1 MSNMLR
7 MELVGLLL
15 LACTQILT
23 EHRDLRE
30 SRNQYGYHQRFHD
43 QERMTREVRVKEG
56 RLRGTVVQP
65 RTNHNLQLVDVFLG
79 VPYAEPPVG
88 SFRFSPPRSPQP
100 WRGLRQS
107 QEFAPVCPQVLPNL
121 REEVKPGRYEYL
133 ERHLPYLRNQ
143 SEDCLYLNIY
153 APHQAEGQRNLKKHP
168 VMVFIHGESFEWN
181 SGNPYD
187 GTILAAYGNVVF
199 VTINFRLGI
208 LGFLRPGIRD
218 DTASNFGL
226 LDQIAALLWLRE
238 NIAEF
243 GGDFDRVTL
252 IGHGTGAI
260 FANLLLISPVA
271 NKKGLF
277 KRAILMSGSAM
288 SADAIGKAP
297 LQITKQV
304 AHALNCPTTS
314 DSELAICLRN
324 QEVDRLLHVKI
335 HKPKYVPAYAP
346 LIDRAVIPDKPLNLM
361 ENTRLFGRFD
371 LLYGVTESEKFHI
384 LPPVALLHGMLDR
397 QRDEVLRDYAKA
409 THELE
414 PELILSKELEQYGD
428 FFNGFTKEYATKN
441 RDMVLEALSDS
452 GTVAPLI
459 MTANL
464 HSRANPKSYMYV
476 FSHPKAMQ
484 DYSGQQH
491 QHTVHGEELP
501 YVLGVPLDG
510 SKYDLRG
517 RYDMR
522 EMLFS
527 EAIMNWWCSFAYNG
541 NPNVV
546 KQHPYLT
553 NVNKEWGRY
562 EIEWPE
568 YDSINQTYF
577 NLTIPPN
584 IGTHYRTA
592 EMQFWNEDL
601 PNLLRHPNKDISSPT
616 RSRGP
621 RPQILDFADGIG
633 KYANSTANRKY
644 ETYGAGYTTPSNTFS
659 NTDKSFSIAIT
670 TDGSIGQ
677 GSTVETDTLKNSSTM
692 MMVIVFFVVF
702 ILINFTAFLYIYYKK
717 QSVKR
722 KEKSLKRR
730 ASEKKDDSV
739 KRSKTDKH
747 ENHYGQLGY
756 KSDSK
761 PDLNDVIK
769 NDKAYDNNSNFGRR
783 SKLSRQN
790 SSSTI
795 DTHIKVREWIQ
806 QEIVHRC
813 SPRFLRKTRET
824 LQKEHQEKLN
834 KQQQEEKQR
843 IIEEALKEKKEEPI
857 YDESPAL
864 VVRPGKKSKLPKI
877 SVAID
882 ATPATRTESILN
894 QVPIELM
901 RSIDMSNE
909 YESNADQLMTPEVIV
924 IEHHHSRSDPLP
936 MENVLKTMMP
946 NFSTPRIYE
955 SDAES
960 ANSLYAKINPKL
972 KSRLPRPGPGTN
984 VEVSNQ
990 SKYENSSGEEIYI
1003 KTGPILTTFGISDV
1017 NVTSR
1022 DPIIERECIS
1032 PEEALQTI
1040 KRRNYPKVLPDIE
1053 KRRSLPAPNSLFI
1066 SKQHA
1071 NSLKDYKSGNRM
1083 NLSSSQPPLPPP
1095 RIFGPSKSLE
1105 KSAFFAEENENQS
1118 ESEPITTNL
1127 HVGPLLKRQDS
1138 SRNNSDSNI
1147 IDSLEE
1153 SRSVQ
1158 PGGSVDTI
1166 YANPKCPLHGG
1177 QYRFSPTS
1185 HSVDENIG
1193 KSIALLEAG
1202 NPNWY
1207 KPSESP
1213 AVMTSTASEPQIVV
1227 GRNERVD
1234 AAVEPKI
1241 VITPRAVNPCQ
1252 ANQYPSSSTPASEDN
1267 KIERESSTILSDPAR
1282 DGGSTMRLDDSPA
1295 ERREPRII
1303 ITPREPKSCT
1313 PASNLKQPKIIIK
1326 PTASL
1331 PRSRDQRNIPKV
1343 SAIPSPEQQNC
1354 QNIEKDRALE
1364 QREKPSL
1371 REKPR
1376 VTRIPSFSRRRD
1388 EPGIE
1393 KPSYVERAEI
1403 ASRTETVSS
1412 KITNAPSTFDA
1423 RSCIPTPTTTPM
1435 MPRSERTPSTD
1446 SSSASNGNSTNSN
1459 TGTIKR
1465 KPASKK

>member
-1 MSNMLR
+1 
-7 MELVGLLL
+7 
-15 LACTQILT
+15 
-23 EHRDLRE
+23 
-30 SRNQYGYHQRFHD
+30 
-43 QERMTREVRVKEG
+43 
-56 RLRGTVVQP
+56 
-65 RTNHNLQLVDVFLG
+65 
-79 VPYAEPPVG
+79 
-88 SFRFSPPRSPQP
+88 
-100 WRGLRQS
+100 
-107 QEFAPVCPQVLPNL
+107 
-121 REEVKPGRYEYL
+121 
-133 ERHLPYLRNQ
+133 
-143 SEDCLYLNIY
+143 
-153 APHQAEGQRNLKKHP
+153 
-168 VMVFIHGESFEWN
+168 MVFIHGESFEWN

-243 GGDFDRVTL
+243 GGDFNRVTL

-304 AHALNCPTTS
+304 AHALYCPTTS

-324 QEVDRLLHVKI
+324 QDVDRLLHVKI

-346 LIDRAVIPDKPLNLM
+346 LIDRAVIPDKPFNLM
-361 ENTRLFGRFD
+361 ENVQLFGRFD
-371 LLYGVTESEKFHI
+371 LMYGVTESEKFHI
-384 LPPVALLHGMLDR
+384 LPPVALLHGMLDG
-397 QRDEVLRDYAKA
+397 QRDDILREHAKA

-414 PELILSKELEQYGD
+414 PELILSKVLEQYGD
-428 FFNGFTKEYATKN
+428 FSNGFTKEYATKN

-522 EMLFS
+522 ETLFS

-553 NVNKEWGRY
+553 NGFKEWGQY

-568 YDSINQTYF
+568 YDPVNQTYF
-577 NLTIPPN
+577 NLTIPPG

-601 PNLLRHPNKDISSPT
+601 PNLLRHPNKDISGPT

-644 ETYGAGYTTPSNTFS
+644 ETYGARYTTPSSTIS
-659 NTDKSFSIAIT
+659 NTDKPFSIAVT
-670 TDGSIGQ
+670 TDGSVGQ
-677 GSTVETDTLKNSSTM
+677 GSTVETDMLKSSSTM

-717 QSVKR
+717 QSVKG

-843 IIEEALKEKKEEPI
+843 IIEETLKERKDEPI

-894 QVPIELM
+894 QVPIELT
-901 RSIDMSNE
+901 RSIEVSNE
-909 YESNADQLMTPEVIV
+909 YEPIADQLMTPEVIV

-936 MENVLKTMMP
+936 MENVLKTTIP
-946 NFSTPRIYE
+946 NFSTPMIHE
-955 SDAES
+955 SDAGS
-960 ANSLYAKINPKL
+960 SNSLYAKINPKL
-972 KSRLPRPGPGTN
+972 KSRLPRLGPGTSG
-984 VEVSNQ
+984 VEAPLSNQ
-990 SKYENSSGEEIYI
+990 SKYENPPGEEIYV
-1003 KTGPILTTFGISDV
+1003 KTGPILTTFGTSDV
-1017 NVTSR
+1017 NVTCR
-1022 DPIIERECIS
+1022 EPILERECIS

-1053 KRRSLPAPNSLFI
+1053 KRRSLPAPSSLFVP
-1066 SKQHA
+1066 KQHA
-1071 NSLKDYKSGNRM
+1071 NSLKDYKSGNRV

-1105 KSAFFAEENENQS
+1105 KSAFLVEENENQC

-1127 HVGPLLKRQDS
+1127 HVGPLLRRQDS
-1138 SRNNSDSNI
+1138 GRNNSDPNI

-1177 QYRFSPTS
+1177 DQYRFSPTS
-1185 HSVDENIG
+1185 HSVDEDIG
-1193 KSIALLEAG
+1193 KSVPLLEAG

-1207 KPSESP
+1207 KPSEP
-1213 AVMTSTASEPQIVV
+1213 LTLMTSTASEPQIVV
-1227 GRNERVD
+1227 VRNERD
-1234 AAVEPKI
+1234 ATMQPKI
-1241 VITPRAVNPCQ
+1241 VITPRAVNPCR
-1252 ANQYPSSSTPASEDN
+1252 ANQYPSPSTPTLPEDN
-1267 KIERESSTILSDPAR
+1267 KIEHEPGNQIPSDPGR
-1282 DGGSTMRLDDSPA
+1282 DGGSSERLDDSSA

-1303 ITPREPKSCT
+1303 ITAREPKNCA
-1313 PASNLKQPKIIIK
+1313 PAGNLKQPKIIIK

-1331 PRSRDQRNIPKV
+1331 PRGRDQRNIPKV

-1354 QNIEKDRALE
+1354 QNSERDRALE
-1364 QREKPSL
+1364 LREKPSL
-1371 REKPR
+1371 KEKPR
-1376 VTRIPSFSRRRD
+1376 VTRIPSFSRRRE
-1388 EPGIE
+1388 EPSGIE
-1393 KPSYVERAEI
+1393 RPSYVERAEV
-1403 ASRTETVSS
+1403 ASRAETATAPS
-1412 KITNAPSTFDA
+1412 KITNAHPSTSDA
-1423 RSCIPTPTTTPM
+1423 RSCIPTPM
-1435 MPRSERTPSTD
+1435 MPKSEKTSSTD
-1446 SSSASNGNSTNSN
+1446 SSSASNGNSTSSN

>member
-1 MSNMLR
+1 MSKMLR

-23 EHRDLRE
+23 EHRDLHE

-43 QERMTREVRVKEG
+43 LQDRMTREVRVKEG
-56 RLRGTVVQP
+56 RLRGMVVQP

-100 WRGLRQS
+100 WRGVRQS

-143 SEDCLYLNIY
+143 NEDCLYLNIY
-153 APHQAEGQRNLKKHP
+153 APHQAEGQRNLRKYP

-243 GGDFDRVTL
+243 GGDFNRVTL

-271 NKKGLF
+271 NKEGLF

-304 AHALNCPTTS
+304 AHDLNCPTTS

-324 QEVDRLLHVKI
+324 QDVDRLLHVKI

-361 ENTRLFGRFD
+361 ENAQLFGRFD

-384 LPPVALLHGMLDR
+384 LPPVALLHGMLDG
-397 QRDEVLRDYAKA
+397 QRDEILRDHAKA

-414 PELILSKELEQYGD
+414 PELILSKMLEQYGD
-428 FFNGFTKEYATKN
+428 SFDGFTKEYATKN

-517 RYDMR
+517 RYDIR

-527 EAIMNWWCSFAYNG
+527 KAIMNWWCSFAYNG
-541 NPNVV
+541 NPNVA
-546 KQHPYLT
+546 KQHPYLS
-553 NVNKEWGRY
+553 NGFKEWDQY
-562 EIEWPE
+562 EVEWPE
-568 YDSINQTYF
+568 YDSVNQTYF

-584 IGTHYRTA
+584 VGTHYRMA

-601 PNLLRHPNKDISSPT
+601 PNLLRHPNKDISGPT

-633 KYANSTANRKY
+633 KYANSTANQKH
-644 ETYGAGYTTPSNTFS
+644 AIPSSTTS
-659 NTDKSFSIAIT
+659 NTDKPSSI
-670 TDGSIGQ
+670 GNIGQ
-677 GSTVETDTLKNSSTM
+677 GSTMETDTLKSTSTM
-692 MMVIVFFVVF
+692 MMVIVFFVAF

-717 QSVKR
+717 QRVKG

-843 IIEEALKEKKEEPI
+843 IVEDALKERKEEPI

-882 ATPATRTESILN
+882 ATPATRTESVLN
-894 QVPIELM
+894 QVPIELT
-901 RSIDMSNE
+901 RSIEVPNE
-909 YESNADQLMTPEVIV
+909 YEPNVDQLMTPEVIV

-936 MENVLKTMMP
+936 MENVLRTMMP
-946 NFSTPRIYE
+946 NFSTPKIYE

-960 ANSLYAKINPKL
+960 GNSLYAKINPKL

-984 VEVSNQ
+984 IETPGSNQ
-990 SKYENSSGEEIYI
+990 SKYENPPGEEIYV
-1003 KTGPILTTFGISDV
+1003 KTGPILTTFATTDI
-1017 NVTSR
+1017 NVTCR
-1022 DPIIERECIS
+1022 EPIVERECIS

-1053 KRRSLPAPNSLFI
+1053 KRRSLPAPSSLFV
-1066 SKQHA
+1066 SKQQA

-1083 NLSSSQPPLPPP
+1083 NLFSNQPPLPPP

-1105 KSAFFAEENENQS
+1105 KGAFLAEENENQS
-1118 ESEPITTNL
+1118 ENEPITTNL
-1127 HVGPLLKRQDS
+1127 HVGPLLRRQDS
-1138 SRNNSDSNI
+1138 GRNSSDPNI

-1153 SRSVQ
+1153 GRSVQ

-1177 QYRFSPTS
+1177 QYRFSPTNS
-1185 HSVDENIG
+1185 HSVDEDIG
-1193 KSIALLEAG
+1193 KSTPLLEAG

-1207 KPSESP
+1207 KPSQSP
-1213 AVMTSTASEPQIVV
+1213 GVMTSTGSEPQIVV
-1227 GRNERVD
+1227 GRD
-1234 AAVEPKI
+1234 AGTAVEPKI
-1241 VITPRAVNPCQ
+1241 VIAPRAVNPCQ
-1252 ANQYPSSSTPASEDN
+1252 DNRYPSPSIPGSQQEDRNKSEH
-1267 KIERESSTILSDPAR
+1267 EPGAVSADPTR
-1282 DGGSTMRLDDSPA
+1282 DGGSSSSSERLDDSLA

-1303 ITPREPKSCT
+1303 ITPREPKNCG
-1313 PASNLKQPKIIIK
+1313 PASSLKQPKIIIK
-1326 PTASL
+1326 PTTSL
-1331 PRSRDQRNIPKV
+1331 PRYQRDQRNIPKV

-1354 QNIEKDRALE
+1354 QNNERDRAALE

-1376 VTRIPSFSRRRD
+1376 VTRIPSFSRRR
-1388 EPGIE
+1388 EETGIE
-1393 KPSYVERAEI
+1393 KPSYVERTDMAPG
-1403 ASRTETVSS
+1403 
-1412 KITNAPSTFDA
+1412 KITNAPSTCDV
-1423 RSCIPTPTTTPM
+1423 RSCIPTPTATATAPM
-1435 MPRSERTPSTD
+1435 MPKTENSPPSTD
-1446 SSSASNGNSTNSN
+1446 SSSASNGNSSSSN